1 MASFLAALS
10 ASLFGGLV
18 SKAPFEVKAELG
30 KQFSPVWDGKAQAP
44 PAGVELSLERVT
56 AWLED
61 VVKYYRAQVA
71 AKDAERKASL
81 EPTAEELDLSD
92 LSAACTRLWALDV
105 HRLTPGVQYELDLQQ
120 GKGSYQMDD
129 RADRPLFTSVDPTV
143 LKRPTVKAFVDLL
156 DNYERAIGHTERV
169 TQVEV

>member
-1 MASFLAALS
+1 MAAQGKVPSSEQLASFLVALS

-44 PAGVELSLERVT
+44 PAGVELSLECVT
-56 AWLED
+56 TWLED

-92 LSAACTRLWALDV
+92 LSAACSRLWALDE
-105 HRLTPGVQYELDLQQ
+105 HRLSHAG
-120 GKGSYQMDD
+120 
-129 RADRPLFTSVDPTV
+129 RALRAGLAAGEGLLPDGRP
-143 LKRPTVKAFVDLL
+143 R
-156 DNYERAIGHTERV
+156 
-169 TQVEV
+169 